1 MKAKLY
7 YKVLAKGFRS
17 RESFYAG
24 LQVFFAVVC
33 DVSPNLRFFLS
44 IQHPIIYLSTEYV
57 QSILWRQRESD
68 TLQCISVL
76 GNEKLNSV
84 DRFKTDDG
92 SSSSGSLLHFRRWC
106 VTCKHLVHIWSM
118 SMDAQLPTWSIGW
131 TANVPDRWLR
141 YGCTTPALVLFESL
155 DFRLYV
161 FQEHRKAFQ
170 QPCWDK
176 LQPGSQLSA
185 GLYTGTPVATRV
197 GFILPYS
204 SVVSDN
210 TIRETSP
217 AFHKAIQELIDRFKN
232 VGCLAH
238 WISNW
243 TRRIY

>member
-1 MKAKLY
+1 MFSLFSDG
-7 YKVLAKGFRS
+7 KGNLIHFSVFLFLEMRNWTVS
-17 RESFYAG
+17 TDSKQMMD
-24 LQVFFAVVC
+24 QVQVG
-33 DVSPNLRFFLS
+33 RFC
-44 IQHPIIYLSTEYV
+44 T
-57 QSILWRQRESD
+57 
-68 TLQCISVL
+68 
-76 GNEKLNSV
+76 
-84 DRFKTDDG
+84 
-92 SSSSGSLLHFRRWC
+92 SGGDQC
-106 VTCKHLVHIWSM
+106 VTCEHLVHIWSM

-131 TANVPDRWLR
+131 TANVPDRWRR